1 MRSTLAS
8 TLTLLALA
16 ALALPACGLTD
27 DLASMDGVVRD
38 PQGQPVAGA
47 QVRVYAFSRNLEFM
61 SRENVSG
68 NALSASSYRARV
80 NIERLDGEEG
90 RSDRLAGEGITDS
103 SGRFFIEGLPADALI
118 AVATK
123 GGNSKSIAGMDLN
136 DGTVSLASALQPI
149 ITNSNSEDSLLGT
162 SLAFRANFTIEV
174 PPDNGAVDGPGEKV
188 DPGEDPIEEELVP
201 PVVPDEPAVVGQW
214 TSFIIEDET
223 GNVLADASSSEA
235 LIDAD
240 NQLVRN
246 GGKIHIRGTYSD
258 PSATKA
264 YVRIQQGQSD
274 CDDSQV
280 AKVIDVEVSLN
291 NGVIT
296 SNDGDFQAWF
306 LSGGVERYQLD
317 IDKISESGNES
328 ELVKI
333 DTPCAVT
340 EFPMTVTLMWDQDNV
355 DVDLYVWDFDE
366 EVTYQGSYNAGE
378 RGASSYGKMTV
389 VDNQGRGPEVFVLNP
404 GESGRFCVRAH
415 VFCGPSQDTKIKA
428 RVQHWLNNQWQDKIF
443 EGTMSR
449 TDDWLDIGI
458 FTVDPM
464 E

>member
-16 ALALPACGLTD
+16 ALTLPGCGLTD

-61 SRENVSG
+61 SREKGG
-68 NALSASSYRARV
+68 NALNASSYRARV

-90 RSDRLAGEGITDS
+90 RYDRLAGEGITDS
-103 SGRFFIEGLPADALI
+103 SGRYFIDGLPADALI

-123 GGNSKSIAGMDLN
+123 GGNSKDIAGMDLN
-136 DGTVSLASALQPI
+136 DGTVSLASALQPVI
-149 ITNSNSEDSLLGT
+149 SDSASNDSLLGT
-162 SLAFRANFTIEV
+162 SLAFRANFTVEV
-174 PPDNGAVDGPGEKV
+174 PPNNNAVDGPGEKV
-188 DPGEDPIEEELVP
+188 DPGDDPAEEELVP
-201 PVVPDEPAVVGQW
+201 PVVPDEPEVVGEW

-223 GNVLADASSSEA
+223 GNVLADASSTEA

-240 NQLVRN
+240 NELVRN

-258 PSATKA
+258 LSATKA

-274 CDDSQV
+274 CDDGQI
-280 AKVIDVEVSLN
+280 AKVIDVEISLN
-291 NGVIT
+291 NGVI
-296 SNDGDFQAWF
+296 SSDSGDFQAWY

-340 EFPMTVTLMWDQDNV
+340 EYPMTVTLMWDQENV
-355 DVDLYVWDFDE
+355 DVDLYVWDFNE
-366 EVTYQGSYNAGE
+366 EVTYQGSYSGSE

-404 GESGRFCVRAH
+404 GESGRYCVRAH

-428 RVQHWLNNQWQDKIF
+428 RVQHWLNGQWQDKNF

-449 TDDWLDIGI
+449 SQDWLDIGI
-458 FTVDPM
+458 FSVDPM

>member
-8 TLTLLALA
+8 TFALLALA
-16 ALALPACGLTD
+16 AFILPGCSLLE

-47 QVRVYAFSRNLEFM
+47 QVRVYSFSRNLEFM

-68 NALSASSYRARV
+68 SALSASSYRARV

-90 RSDRLAGEGITDS
+90 RYDRLAGEGITDS
-103 SGRFFIEGLPADALI
+103 NGRFFIEGLPADALI

-149 ITNSNSEDSLLGT
+149 VTDSDSEDSLLGT

-188 DPGEDPIEEELVP
+188 DPGDDPIEEELVP
-201 PVVPDEPAVVGQW
+201 PVVPEEPEVVGQW

-223 GNVLADASSSEA
+223 GNVLADASSAEA

-240 NQLVRN
+240 NQIVRN

-258 PSATKA
+258 TSATKA
-264 YVRIQQGQSD
+264 FVRIQQGQSD

-280 AKVIDVEVSLN
+280 AKVIDVEVNLN
-291 NGVIT
+291 NGVIS

-317 IDKISESGNES
+317 IDNISESGNES

-340 EFPMTVTLMWDQDNV
+340 NFPMTVTLMWDQDNV
-355 DVDLYVWDFDE
+355 DVDLYVWDFNE

-378 RGASSYGKMTV
+378 RGTSSYGKMSV

-404 GESGRFCVRAH
+404 GESGRYCVRAH

-449 TDDWLDIGI
+449 SEDWLDIGI

>member
-16 ALALPACGLTD
+16 ALALPGCGLTD

-38 PQGQPVAGA
+38 PLGQPVAGA
-47 QVRVYAFSRNLEFM
+47 QVRVYAFSRNLEYI
-61 SRENVSG
+61 SRENISG
-68 NALSASSYRARV
+68 SRLDASSYRARV
-80 NIERLDGEEG
+80 NIERLDSEDG
-90 RSDRLAGEGITDS
+90 RYDRLAGEGVTDS

-123 GGNSKSIAGMDLN
+123 GGNSKDIKGMDLD

-149 ITNSNSEDSLLGT
+149 ITDSDSESSLLGT
-162 SLAFRANFTIEV
+162 ALAFRANFVVEV
-174 PPDNGAVDGPGEKV
+174 PPNNNAVDGPGERV
-188 DPGEDPIEEELVP
+188 DPGEDPVEEELVP
-201 PVVPDEPAVVGQW
+201 PVVPDEPEVVGEW

-223 GNVLADASSSEA
+223 GNVLADATSAEA

-240 NQLVRN
+240 HPLVRN

-258 PSATKA
+258 PSVTKA
-264 YVRIQQGQSD
+264 YVRIQQGQSE
-274 CDDSQV
+274 CDDGQI
-280 AKVIDVEVSLN
+280 AKVVDVEINLN

-317 IDKISESGNES
+317 IDKVSESGNES
-328 ELVKI
+328 ELIKI

-340 EFPMTVTLMWDQDNV
+340 EYPMTVTLMWDRDNV
-355 DVDLYVWDFDE
+355 DVDLYVWDFNQ
-366 EVTYQGSYNAGE
+366 EVTYQGSTSGGE
-378 RGASSYGKMTV
+378 RGTSSYGKMTV
-389 VDNQGRGPEVFVLNP
+389 VDNEGRGPEVFVLNP
-404 GESGRFCVRAH
+404 GESGRYCVRAH

-428 RVQHWLNNQWQDKIF
+428 RVQHWLNGQWQDKTF
-443 EGTMSR
+443 EGTMNRSQ
-449 TDDWLDIGI
+449 DWLDIGI
-458 FTVDPM
+458 FSVDPM